1 VKAFVGVRLTFDNAA
16 AVATRCAM
24 RNLLRLVPL
33 LLLSLMTVRAESLYE
48 IAVKDIDGKATTLA
62 PLKGRVLLVVNVAS
76 ECGYTPQYEG
86 LQAIYKKYEAKGL
99 TVLGFPCN
107 QFGGQEPGTNAEIKQ
122 FCSTTFHVTFP
133 LYDKIDVNGAKRH
146 PLYVALAGKG
156 SPFPGDIG
164 WNFSKFLIGRDGK
177 IVKRFDSGAEPGSPE
192 VTKAIETALAAK

>member
-1 VKAFVGVRLTFDNAA
+1 MKT
-16 AVATRCAM
+16 
-24 RNLLRLVPL
+24 LLRLVPL
-33 LLLSLMTVRAESLYE
+33 LLLSLMSVRAESLYE

-62 PLKGRVLLVVNVAS
+62 PLQGRVLLIVNVAS

-99 TVLGFPCN
+99 TVLGLPCN

-122 FCSTTFHVTFP
+122 FCSSKFHVTFP
-133 LYDKIDVNGAKRH
+133 MYDKIEVNGARRH

-177 IVKRFDSGAEPGSPE
+177 IVKRFDSGAEPESAD
-192 VTKAIETALAAK
+192 VTKAIEAALAAK